1 MVALHCLEVEVR
13 DLMLHDGVQH
23 SFETTAGPR
32 FRKKNFLVL
41 QPLQPSLTSIN
52 RIDLRSNSCRP
63 ATRLNET
70 LHFRSLCSSV
80 RGWRDRALV
89 EIP

>member
-1 MVALHCLEVEVR
+1 MVVRHYLEVGVR
-13 DLMLHDGVQH
+13 DLMPHDGVQH

-52 RIDLRSNSCRP
+52 RLDLRSNSYP
-63 ATRLNET
+63 
-70 LHFRSLCSSV
+70 
-80 RGWRDRALV
+80 
-89 EIP
+89 